1 MTEQTQQPES
11 EINEEQLDATAADNA
26 EVTEESVEQPDEAQI
41 WKDKSLRIM
50 ADLENMK
57 RRQAKELADARKYG
71 VMNFAK
77 EMLSVHDNLTRAME
91 EISKLEVSEDHKAVT
106 EGIEMTL
113 TGLNSAFE
121 KVEITRIEAVGAKL
135 NPELHQAMFEVPTA
149 EAEEGTIVQEMQ
161 AGYTISG
168 RLLRPAMVG
177 VAKKA

>member
-1 MTEQTQQPES
+1 MNEQTQQPET
-11 EINEEQLDATAADNA
+11 ELNEEQLEAAAPETA
-26 EVTEESVEQPDEAQI
+26 ESVDTSSEQPDEAQI
-41 WKDKSLRIM
+41 WKDKTMRVM

-57 RRQAKELADARKYG
+57 RRQAKELQDARKYG

-77 EMLSVHDNLTRAME
+77 EMLSVHDNLSRAME
-91 EISKLEVSEDHKAVT
+91 EISKLNVSEDHKAVT

-113 TGLNSAFE
+113 SGLNSAFE
-121 KVEITRIEAVGAKL
+121 KVEIKRIDAMGEKL
-135 NPELHQAMFEVPTA
+135 NPELHQAMFEVPTND
-149 EAEEGTIVQEMQ
+149 AEEGTIVQEMQ